1 MATYFRA
8 KNLSSSVQLDD
19 TTERLFV
26 IRHLT
31 LNNIVNLAGTEI
43 KHNVRF
49 SDGDV
54 SWYKGLVVSDR
65 WEYVARRM
73 VTIFF
78 NRLNEDEVISAVRY
92 NGLNQHVVLR
102 TGVDE
107 QKNIIWLDIWMDI
120 NSEGNFSDE
129 IYQNVEVY
137 TFGHLKNMYIIGEKH
152 MFKIRDATGKLIYS
166 DRRYPLKVLKN
177 FYYVLPALQG
187 NVSIN
192 NIDEQYIEQDM
203 GLTGVGD
210 RLIAATC
217 GKYLSPFLANGQQS
231 GSDAADQL
239 AKLLVAFCGFQWGT
253 SNVPLL
259 KACSLMPFLILQ
271 GGENPPPY
279 DYVGMSRGGNGML
292 IDVTNVPI
300 INLVANSD
308 SDDTE

>member
-1 MATYFRA
+1 MTTYFKAR
-8 KNLSSSVQLDD
+8 NLSSSVQIDD

-31 LNNIVNLAGTEI
+31 LNNILNLADSEI
-43 KHNVRF
+43 KHNYRF
-49 SDGDV
+49 SDDDV
-54 SWYKGLVVSDR
+54 SWYESFITSSR
-65 WEYVARRM
+65 WGYIAGRM

-78 NRLNEDEVISAVRY
+78 NRLNDDEVISAVRY
-92 NGLNQHVVLR
+92 NGLNQHIVLR

-120 NSEGNFSDE
+120 TSERAFSDE

-137 TFGHLKNMYIIGEKH
+137 TFGHLKNINIIGEKH
-152 MFKIRDATGKLIYS
+152 MFKIRDASGNLIYS
-166 DRRYPLKVLKN
+166 DSRYPLKVLKN
-177 FYYVLPALQG
+177 FYHVLPALQG
-187 NVSIN
+187 NISIN
-192 NIDEQYIEQDM
+192 NIDEQYIKQDM
-203 GLTGVGD
+203 ELEGVEN
-210 RLIAATC
+210 RLVAATC
-217 GKYLSPFLANGQQS
+217 GKYLSPFLAHGTNS
-231 GSDAADQL
+231 GDVDVQL

-300 INLVANSD
+300 INLVANSS
-308 SDDTE
+308 SDTTE